1 MKKPPLHPHKAAAL
15 IDEHSLDQKRIK
27 INKILDDAEK
37 ELVALGCPY
46 FLAALDRDPRDADG
60 GKVFVN
66 SELKGPDMSVI
77 MQHAFPSNKDL
88 IFLGLHVGNEIMRR
102 NKDASISFREK
113 KRKGKKAAAPPEN
126 YTTLPECKKCHAVN
140 CNCAENN

>member
-1 MKKPPLHPHKAAAL
+1 MKKPQLHPLKAAAL
-15 IDEHSLDQKRIK
+15 IDEHSLDQKRVK

-37 ELVALGCPY
+37 ELIALGCPH
-46 FLAALDRDPRDADG
+46 FLAAIDRDTRDAEG

-66 SELKGPDMSVI
+66 SELTGPDMSVI

-102 NKDASISFREK
+102 NKDAGITFRDK
-113 KRKGKKAAAPPEN
+113 KKTRAKKAPAMPAPSTVP
-126 YTTLPECKKCHAVN
+126 PSCMKKK
-140 CNCAENN
+140 